1 MKTIKLVLM
10 CVTLLAVP
18 VVTEAQQ
25 QVFVPELSE
34 VQNNSDWTIVN
45 REITFD
51 GEVYMTANPGDGL
64 VFLKGTDFSN
74 GTIELDIKGKD
85 LQGQS
90 FVGLAFHGLNEST
103 YDVIYFRPFN
113 FKNPDRNSHSVQYTS
128 MPDYDWS
135 RLRSE
140 FPGKYEN
147 TVTPVPDPD
156 EWFHATIK
164 VDYPIVEVFVN
175 NSESPSLSVQQISDR
190 KTGWIGFWVG
200 NYSDGHF
207 KNLEIIFGPD

>member
-1 MKTIKLVLM
+1 MKTIKPILFFTVMFSLFF
-10 CVTLLAVP
+10 TA
-18 VVTEAQQ
+18 EAQQ
-25 QVFVPELSE
+25 QVFVPDLSE
-34 VQNNSDWTIVN
+34 IQDNSSWTVVN
-45 REITFD
+45 REMTFN

-64 VFLKGTDFSN
+64 VILKKINFSN
-74 GTIELDIKGKD
+74 GTIELDIKGRD

-90 FVGLAFHGLNEST
+90 FVGLAFHGLDENT

-135 RLRSE
+135 RLRNE

-156 EWFHATIK
+156 EWFHATII
-164 VDYPIVEVFVN
+164 VNYPDVEVFVN

-200 NYSDGHF
+200 NFSDGNF
-207 KNLEIIFGPD
+207 KNLKIISGSD